1 VKGQRLPTSLAGRSV
16 IALVL
21 FVGYYVLAIAMAGL
35 LLLIPYAG
43 VRFGVQSNF
52 WILAFYFSCVA
63 AAALILW
70 SVVPRPERF
79 KAPGPKLTPRSDPR
93 LFEEIFRLARDLG
106 QKAPREAYLMPD
118 ITAWVSERGGF
129 MGLGSRRTVGVGL
142 LLLEA
147 LSIGEF
153 RAVLA
158 HEFGHYRRGDTRLG
172 PLIYRTRSTIA
183 RTLQQLPFLSHFG
196 KIAAGLGALLQ
207 RPFVHYGNWF
217 MRITQAISR
226 HQEYLADELSAAT
239 AGRDTAVS
247 ALRKTYL
254 ANMSLGGYWTSYMAP
269 ALNAGLLPP
278 YTAGFE
284 KYAQF
289 EEGKALAEK
298 ALSWHIE
305 NVRSEPHDSHPS
317 LGERIKA
324 LDALPA
330 GRESEAPPA
339 ISLLED
345 VSGRERE
352 LFAFLNPE
360 AGPKLK
366 PIGWD
371 EVTAAALI
379 PYWAG
384 WAKVH
389 QADLAGVTPKDLLAR
404 LPELAEWGRQMCR
417 TSGQPLTEDQAEDQA
432 KSYAASIIAVAVVTR
447 MIERGWQAAAGPGRY
462 TALSLGDRSW
472 EPVRIIHALAD
483 GEMIPEEWLRLCDE
497 LGIADLELG
506 PAGPAEAQE
515 PSPEP
520 SPPSAEIQADTSA
533 PKGPRKLPMGPSL
546 MITLAVILII
556 AVSSLFRTHDPVW
569 ESFGRSTYRSPSP
582 SPSQSS
588 GRGADVSGRP
598 SSGNQSPFSLS
609 IRGSDLVATVIRQT
623 SGPRSYGATVEVRN
637 RSAKTYHFV
646 MVRVEFCDLAGRIV
660 GTLMT
665 EASRDEYI
673 RPGGMRSFTVTR
685 DGRLA
690 FAMARASVAYSV
702 EAN

>member
-1 VKGQRLPTSLAGRSV
+1 MKGRRLLTSLAGRSV

-21 FVGYYVLAIAMAGL
+21 FVGYYLLAVAMAGL

-43 VRFGVQSNF
+43 LRFGVQSNF

-93 LFEEIFRLARDLG
+93 LFEEFLRLARDLG

-129 MGLGSRRTVGVGL
+129 LGVGSRRIAGVGL
-142 LLLEA
+142 LLLET

-183 RTLQQLPFLSHFG
+183 RTIQQLPLLSHFG
-196 KIAAGLGALLQ
+196 KTASALGTALQ
-207 RPFVHYGNWF
+207 RPFILYGNWF
-217 MRITQAISR
+217 MRVTQAISR

-247 ALRKTYL
+247 ALRMTYL
-254 ANMSLGGYWTSYMAP
+254 ADMSLGGYWTGYMAP

-278 YTAGFE
+278 YAAGFGE
-284 KYAQF
+284 YARF
-289 EEGKALAEK
+289 EQNRGLSEK

-324 LDALPA
+324 LEALPA
-330 GRESEAPPA
+330 GSEPEASPA

-371 EVTAAALI
+371 EVTSAALI
-379 PYWAG
+379 PYWAD

-389 QADLAGVTPKDLLAR
+389 QADLAGVTPKDLPAR

-417 TSGQPLTEDQAEDQA
+417 TSGQTLTEDLAEAQA
-432 KSYAASIIAVAVVTR
+432 KSYAASIIALAVVTR
-447 MIERGWQAAAGPGRY
+447 MIERGWRAAAGPGRY

-472 EPVRIIHALAD
+472 EPVRIIRAFTD
-483 GEMIPEEWLRLCDE
+483 GEMVPEEWLRLCAE

-520 SPPSAEIQADTSA
+520 GPPSAEVRADASA
-533 PKGPRKLPMGPSL
+533 PKGTRKRLWKLASL
-546 MITLAVILII
+546 IGVGLVVAVMIEITDRLRMSDSVFEN
-556 AVSSLFRTHDPVW
+556 SD
-569 ESFGRSTYRSPSP
+569 RSAIRDRSPSASRSDGQP
-582 SPSQSS
+582 
-588 GRGADVSGRP
+588 
-598 SSGNQSPFSLS
+598 PFSLS
-609 IRGSDLVATVIRQT
+609 IGGSDLVATVIRQT

-646 MVRVEFCDLAGRIV
+646 MVRVEFRDLAGRIV

-665 EASRDEYI
+665 EASREEYI
-673 RPGGMRSFTVTR
+673 LPGGTRSFTVTR

-690 FAMARASVAYSV
+690 FATARASVAYSV
-702 EAN
+702 EAK